1 MAHKASPPKRLTV
14 DRLLSK
20 LGIASRGTSQEWVRA
35 GRVQVNGRVI
45 RDPATWVLW
54 PKDAVSIDDQ
64 PIQDSV
70 KRFVLFHKP
79 KGAVT
84 THSDEKGRQT
94 IFDVLPPDLGY
105 MHAVGRLDQATSG
118 LLLLTNDSALSAFL
132 TNPTHKVMRTYLVSV
147 RGEFTE
153 AQATEAV
160 VGVVD
165 GGERLQC
172 HSVKIQK
179 SSGRE
184 SHLEVV
190 LIQGRN
196 REIRR
201 LFKSLVHEVTRLR
214 RIQYG
219 PFKLEDFPSSVW
231 REIPIGDVR
240 KVLKEGYL
248 GGKTAEPSISP
259 NEVTG
264 SNKSIVMPDPE
275 SFFFATSCRFGSPRI
290 CNANGD
296 LLRATAARMNRAA
309 S

>member
-1 MAHKASPPKRLTV
+1 MADKTSTSKRLTV

-20 LGIASRGTSQEWVRA
+20 RGIASRGTSQEWIRA
-35 GRVQVNGRVI
+35 GRVRINGRVI

-54 PKDAVSIDDQ
+54 PKDSVSVDDQ

-70 KRFVLFHKP
+70 KRFILFHKP
-79 KGAVT
+79 RGVIT
-84 THSDEKGRQT
+84 THSDEQGRKT
-94 IFDVLPPDLGY
+94 IFDVLPADLGY

-118 LLLLTNDSALSAFL
+118 LLLLTNDSVLSSYL
-132 TNPTHKVMRTYLVSV
+132 TDSAHKVMRTYLVTV

-153 AQATEAV
+153 AQAAEAV
-160 VGVVD
+160 AGVVD

-172 HSVKIQK
+172 HTVKIQK

-190 LIQGRN
+190 LIQGKN

-201 LFKSLVHEVTRLR
+201 LFQALGHEVTRLR

-219 PFKLEDFPSSVW
+219 PFKLDDLPSGRWHEVPIEDA
-231 REIPIGDVR
+231 R
-240 KVLKEGYL
+240 K
-248 GGKTAEPSISP
+248 A
-259 NEVTG
+259 
-264 SNKSIVMPDPE
+264 
-275 SFFFATSCRFGSPRI
+275 
-290 CNANGD
+290 
-296 LLRATAARMNRAA
+296 LRQ

>member
-1 MAHKASPPKRLTV
+1 MASKVSVPKRLTV

-20 LGIASRGTSQEWVRA
+20 RGIASRGTSQEWIRA
-35 GRVQVNGRVI
+35 GRVRINGRVI

-54 PKDAVSIDDQ
+54 PKDAVSIDDR

-70 KRFVLFHKP
+70 KRLILFHKP
-79 KGAVT
+79 RGVIT
-84 THSDEKGRQT
+84 THSDEKGRKT
-94 IFDVLPPDLGY
+94 IFDVLPADLGY

-118 LLLLTNDSALSAFL
+118 LLLLTNDSTLSSLL
-132 TNPTHKVMRTYLVSV
+132 TDPIHKVMRTYLVSV

-153 AQATEAV
+153 VQAAEAV
-160 VGVVD
+160 AGVVD

-172 HSVKIQK
+172 HTVKIQK

-190 LIQGRN
+190 LIQGKN

-201 LFKSLVHEVTRLR
+201 LFQALGHEVTRLR

-219 PFKLEDFPSSVW
+219 PFKLDDLPSGGW
-231 REIPIGDVR
+231 REIPIEDVR
-240 KVLKEGYL
+240 K
-248 GGKTAEPSISP
+248 A
-259 NEVTG
+259 
-264 SNKSIVMPDPE
+264 
-275 SFFFATSCRFGSPRI
+275 
-290 CNANGD
+290 
-296 LLRATAARMNRAA
+296 LRQ

>member
-1 MAHKASPPKRLTV
+1 MAQKAARSSKRLTV

-20 LGIASRGTSQEWVRA
+20 LGIASRGTSQEWISA
-35 GRVQVNGRVI
+35 GRVRINGRVV

-70 KRFVLFHKP
+70 KRFFLFHKP
-79 KGAVT
+79 KGVIT
-84 THSDEKGRQT
+84 THSDEQGRKT
-94 IFDVLPPDLGY
+94 IFDVLPADMGY

-118 LLLLTNDSALSAFL
+118 LLLLTNDSALSSYL
-132 TNPTHKVMRTYLVSV
+132 TDPAHKVMRIYLVSV

-153 AQATEAV
+153 AQAIEATA
-160 VGVVD
+160 GVLD

-190 LIQGRN
+190 LTQGKN

-201 LFKSLVHEVTRLR
+201 LFKTLGHEVTRLR

-219 PFKLEDFPSSVW
+219 PFKLEELPSGAW
-231 REIPIGDVR
+231 REIPIEDVR
-240 KVLKEGYL
+240 KMFRL
-248 GGKTAEPSISP
+248 S
-259 NEVTG
+259 
-264 SNKSIVMPDPE
+264 
-275 SFFFATSCRFGSPRI
+275 
-290 CNANGD
+290 
-296 LLRATAARMNRAA
+296 
-309 S
+309 

>member
-1 MAHKASPPKRLTV
+1 MAIKVSASKRLTL

-54 PKDAVSIDDQ
+54 PKDSVSVDSQ
-64 PIQDSV
+64 PIQDSA
-70 KRFVLFHKP
+70 KRFILFHKP
-79 KGAVT
+79 KGVIT
-84 THSDEKGRQT
+84 THSDEKDRQT
-94 IFDVLPPDLGY
+94 IFDVLPLDLGY
-105 MHAVGRLDQATSG
+105 LHAVGRLDQATSG
-118 LLLLTNDSALSAFL
+118 LLLLTNDSVLSSYL
-132 TNPTHKVMRTYLVSV
+132 TDPAHKVMRTYLVSV

-153 AQATEAV
+153 AQAKDAT
-160 VGVVD
+160 VGVVE

-190 LIQGRN
+190 LVQGKN

-201 LFKSLVHEVTRLR
+201 LFMALGHEVIRLR

-219 PFKLEDFPSSVW
+219 PFKLEDLPSGAW
-231 REIPIGDVR
+231 REIPIEDVR
-240 KVLKEGYL
+240 K
-248 GGKTAEPSISP
+248 T
-259 NEVTG
+259 
-264 SNKSIVMPDPE
+264 
-275 SFFFATSCRFGSPRI
+275 
-290 CNANGD
+290 
-296 LLRATAARMNRAA
+296 LRQ

>member
-1 MAHKASPPKRLTV
+1 MAQKAARSSKRLTV

-20 LGIASRGTSQEWVRA
+20 LGIASRGTSQEWISA
-35 GRVQVNGRVI
+35 GRVRVNGRVV

-54 PKDAVSIDDQ
+54 PKDAVLIDDQ

-70 KRFVLFHKP
+70 KRFFLFHKP
-79 KGAVT
+79 KGVIT
-84 THSDEKGRQT
+84 THSDEQGRKT
-94 IFDVLPPDLGY
+94 IFDVLPPDMGY

-118 LLLLTNDSALSAFL
+118 LLLLTNDSALSSYL
-132 TNPTHKVMRTYLVSV
+132 TDPAHKVMRIYLVSV

-153 AQATEAV
+153 AQATEATA
-160 VGVVD
+160 GVLD

-190 LIQGRN
+190 LTQGKN

-201 LFKSLVHEVTRLR
+201 LFKTLGHEVTRLR

-219 PFKLEDFPSSVW
+219 PFKLEELPSGAW
-231 REIPIGDVR
+231 REIPIEDVR
-240 KVLKEGYL
+240 KMFRL
-248 GGKTAEPSISP
+248 S
-259 NEVTG
+259 
-264 SNKSIVMPDPE
+264 
-275 SFFFATSCRFGSPRI
+275 
-290 CNANGD
+290 
-296 LLRATAARMNRAA
+296 
-309 S
+309 